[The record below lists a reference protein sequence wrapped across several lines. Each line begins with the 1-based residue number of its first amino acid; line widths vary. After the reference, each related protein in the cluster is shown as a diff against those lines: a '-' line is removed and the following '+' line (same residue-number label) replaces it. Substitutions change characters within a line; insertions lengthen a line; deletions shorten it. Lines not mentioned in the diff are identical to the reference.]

1 MEGLVSTMLQE
12 EKKVSKKKNNISRSL
27 TVNVNADAMKQEC
40 SQDGDMTK
48 ADVCGQILSVT
59 FGLWLALLRT
69 GSKWGTVF
77 DYISIFTSW
86 KILVRECD
94 WHKFFIIYDEIIFR

>member
-12 EKKVSKKKNNISRSL
+12 EKKVSKKKKNISRSL
-27 TVNVNADAMKQEC
+27 TVNVNADAMKEEC

-69 GSKWGTVF
+69 GSEGLF
-77 DYISIFTSW
+77 
-86 KILVRECD
+86 L
-94 WHKFFIIYDEIIFR
+94 IIFLYLRPGKY

>member
-12 EKKVSKKKNNISRSL
+12 EKKVSKKKKNISRSL

-86 KILVRECD
+86 KILVRKFD

>member
-12 EKKVSKKKNNISRSL
+12 EKKVSKKKKNSRRL

-48 ADVCGQILSVT
+48 ADVCGQILCVT

-69 GSKWGTVF
+69 GSARGTVF

-86 KILVRECD
+86 KIL
-94 WHKFFIIYDEIIFR
+94 FR